1 MIKINKYF
9 LPYVIILLMLGF
21 REKIIISFILVFL
34 HELVHCLVAKALG
47 FKGFNIEILPV
58 GAVLKLKD
66 IDEASAKEDLII
78 ALSAPLLNIFLG
90 VLFYFLYRIHGHGL
104 LYIFFQYN
112 MIIGGINL
120 IPAFP
125 LDGGRI
131 VRDIIRSKTV
141 YKVANKITVYISIF
155 IGIILMGIYLFLF
168 FGGNN
173 NISLGIIAL
182 FIMISSLNE
191 KNRMAYVIMSD
202 IIKKQDKFIKRGYIE
217 NSSIS
222 VYYKKDL
229 LSVISIIEKDK
240 YNIFFILDE
249 NMNIIH
255 TLYESDILEG
265 LKLYG
270 NMSLEELVTVNNE

>member
-1 MIKINKYF
+1 MIKVNKYF
-9 LPYVIILLMLGF
+9 LPYVIILLMFGF

-34 HELVHCLVAKALG
+34 HELVHYLVARILG
-47 FKGFNIEILPV
+47 FKGFNIEILPM
-58 GAVLKLKD
+58 GTVLKLKD
-66 IDEASAKEDLII
+66 IDEASAEEDLMI
-78 ALSAPLLNIFLG
+78 ALSAPALNIFLG
-90 VLFYFLYRIHGHGL
+90 TLFYFLYRIYGENL
-104 LYIFFQYN
+104 LYIFFQHN

-131 VRDIIRSKTV
+131 VRDIIMSKTV
-141 YKVANKITVYISIF
+141 YKVANKITVYISIL

-173 NISLGIIAL
+173 NASLGMIAL

-191 KNRMAYVIMSD
+191 KNRIAYVIMSD
-202 IIKKQDKFIKRGYIE
+202 VIKKQYKFIKRGYMV
-217 NSSIS
+217 NNSIS

-229 LSVISIIEKDK
+229 LSIVSIIEKNK
-240 YNIFFILDE
+240 YNIFFVLDE

-255 TLYESDILEG
+255 TLYESDILDG

-270 NMSLEELVTVNNE
+270 NITLEEFCLMNE

>member
-21 REKIIISFILVFL
+21 KEKIVISFILVFL
-34 HELVHCLVAKALG
+34 HELVHCVVAKSLG

-66 IDEASAKEDLII
+66 IDEASAKEDSII

-90 VLFYFLYRIHGHGL
+90 VLFYFLYVIYGHDV
-104 LYIFFQYN
+104 LYTFFQYN

-131 VRDIIRSKTV
+131 IRDIIRSKTV
-141 YKVANKITVYISIF
+141 YKIANKITIYISMI

-173 NISLGIIAL
+173 NISLGLIAL
-182 FIMISSLNE
+182 FIIISALNE
-191 KNRMAYVIMSD
+191 KKRMAYVIMSD
-202 IIKKQDKFIKRGYIE
+202 IIKKQDKFINRGYME
-217 NSSIS
+217 NSSMS

-229 LSVISIIEKDK
+229 LSVISIIEKNK
-240 YNIFFILDE
+240 YNIFLVLDE

-255 TLYESDILEG
+255 TLYEGDILEG

-270 NMSLEELVTVNNE
+270 NITLEELLLN

>member
-90 VLFYFLYRIHGHGL
+90 VLFYFLYRIHGHEL

-112 MIIGGINL
+112 MVIGGINL

-131 VRDIIRSKTV
+131 VRDIIRGKTV

-168 FGGNN
+168 FAGNN

-229 LSVISIIEKDK
+229 LSVISIIVEYK
-240 YNIFFILDE
+240 YNIFSILDE

>member
-1 MIKINKYF
+1 MIKVNKYF
-9 LPYVIILLMLGF
+9 LPYVIILLMFGF

-34 HELVHCLVAKALG
+34 HELVHCLVARILG
-47 FKGFNIEILPV
+47 FKGFNIEILPM
-58 GAVLKLKD
+58 GTVLKLKD
-66 IDEASAKEDLII
+66 IDEASAQEDLMI
-78 ALSAPLLNIFLG
+78 ALSAPALNIFLG
-90 VLFYFLYRIHGHGL
+90 TLFYFLYRIYGNDL
-104 LYIFFQYN
+104 LYTFFQHN

-131 VRDIIRSKTV
+131 VRDIIMSKTV

-155 IGIILMGIYLFLF
+155 IGTILMGIYLFLF

-173 NISLGIIAL
+173 NVSLGMIAL

-191 KNRMAYVIMSD
+191 KNRIAYVIMSD
-202 IIKKQDKFIKRGYIE
+202 VIKKQYKFIKRGYMV
-217 NSSIS
+217 NNSIS

-229 LSVISIIEKDK
+229 LSIVSIIEKNK
-240 YNIFFILDE
+240 YNIFFVLDE
-249 NMNIIH
+249 NMNIIR
-255 TLYESDILEG
+255 TLYESDILDG

-270 NMSLEELVTVNNE
+270 NITLEEFCLMNE

>member
-21 REKIIISFILVFL
+21 KEKIVISFILVFL
-34 HELVHCLVAKALG
+34 HELVHCLVAKSLG

-90 VLFYFLYRIHGHGL
+90 VLFYFLYVIYGHNVFHT
-104 LYIFFQYN
+104 FFQYN

-131 VRDIIRSKTV
+131 IRDIIRSKAV
-141 YKVANKITVYISIF
+141 YKIANKITIYISMV

-173 NISLGIIAL
+173 NISLGLIAL
-182 FIMISSLNE
+182 FIIISALNE
-191 KNRMAYVIMSD
+191 KKRMAYVIMSD
-202 IIKKQDKFIKRGYIE
+202 IIKKRDKFINRGYIE
-217 NSSIS
+217 NSSMS

-229 LSVISIIEKDK
+229 LSVISIIEKNK
-240 YNIFFILDE
+240 YNIFFVLDE

-265 LKLYG
+265 LKIYG
-270 NMSLEELVTVNNE
+270 NITLEEFLLN

>member
-1 MIKINKYF
+1 MVKINKYF

-21 REKIIISFILVFL
+21 KEKIIFSFILVFL
-34 HELVHCLVAKALG
+34 HELIHCAVARVLG
-47 FKGFNIEILPV
+47 FKGFNIEILPI

-66 IDEASAKEDLII
+66 IEEASAKEDLII
-78 ALSAPLLNIFLG
+78 ALSAPAFNVFLG
-90 VLFYFLYRIHGHGL
+90 ILFYFLYGMYGRD
-104 LYIFFQYN
+104 LYYTFFQYN

-131 VRDIIRSKTV
+131 VRDVIRSKTV
-141 YKVANKITVYISIF
+141 YKVANKATVYISIF

-173 NISLGIIAL
+173 NISLGMISI

-202 IIKKQDKFIKRGYIE
+202 IINKQDKFVKRGYIE
-217 NSSIS
+217 NNSIS

-229 LSVISIIEKDK
+229 LNVISIIEKNK
-240 YNIFFILDE
+240 YNIFLVLDE
-249 NMNIIH
+249 NMNIID

-270 NMSLEELVTVNNE
+270 NISLEELCLVNNE